1 MLRDYLLKRWFFIA
15 AMIGIML
22 AIRAPEFSRAVFSY
36 ADIRYISAVGLF
48 FMSISLATS
57 RLWEAIRQPGPVM
70 LALFVTW
77 GIAPILGYVV
87 GSAMLPLQYRE
98 GLIVVCCVPCT
109 LASASVWTGMGGG
122 NQAIALMMTML
133 TNSLVF
139 IGTASWLAF
148 LTGTQVEFDTG
159 KMMSQLVVYVV
170 VPIIIAQSL
179 RAVPI
184 IGRAADRRKST
195 ISLICR
201 LCVLLIIVKS
211 AVDTNTRLSAGGAGA
226 QAWSAF
232 ELVQVALICSG
243 VHLVLLLVGY
253 FGAIRLFGRSDA
265 MAVGIAG
272 SQKTLPVAALLVDQ
286 FYSHVPLA
294 IVPVLFYHVCQL
306 IIDTYFTEII
316 VRQPSATVEPPA
328 DEVITS

>member
-1 MLRDYLLKRWFFIA
+1 MIRDYLLKRWFFIA
-15 AMIGIML
+15 AMIGIIL
-22 AIRAPEFSRAVFSY
+22 AIRAPAFSRNVFSY

-57 RLWEAIRQPGPVM
+57 RLWEAIRQPGPV
-70 LALFVTW
+70 LTALVVTW
-77 GIAPILGYVV
+77 GLAPIVGYLV
-87 GSAMLPLQYRE
+87 GTYFLPLQYRE
-98 GLIVVCCVPCT
+98 GLIVICCVPCT

-133 TNSLVF
+133 TNSTVF

-148 LTGTQVEFDTG
+148 LTGTEVEFDTG
-159 KMMSQLVVYVV
+159 KMMTQLVVYVV
-170 VPIIIAQSL
+170 VPIIIAQSI
-179 RAVPI
+179 RAVPV
-184 IGRAADRRKST
+184 IGRAADKRKSI

-201 LCVLLIIVKS
+201 LCVLLIIIKS
-211 AVDTNTRLSAGGAGA
+211 AVDTNTRLSAEGEGA
-226 QAWSAF
+226 QAWSAL
-232 ELVQVALICSG
+232 ELVEVALICSG
-243 VHLVLLLVGY
+243 VHLILLLAGY
-253 FGAIRLFGRSDA
+253 FGAIRLFGPADA
-265 MAVGIAG
+265 VAVGIAG

-316 VRQPSATVEPPA
+316 VSRRSESETPENP
-328 DEVITS
+328 ITA